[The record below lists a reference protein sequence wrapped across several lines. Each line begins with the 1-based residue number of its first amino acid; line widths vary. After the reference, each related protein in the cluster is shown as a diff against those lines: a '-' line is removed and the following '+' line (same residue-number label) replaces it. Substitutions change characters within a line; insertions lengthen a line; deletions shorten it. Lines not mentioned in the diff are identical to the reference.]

1 MRWAKRLGIL
11 FVRLMVLG
19 VGAALL
25 ISLPDMPS
33 DDVLRYK
40 NAIVTLVSL
49 ILSGK
54 MLFDTFFYE
63 RFPF

>member
-1 MRWAKRLGIL
+1 MRWAKRLGRL
-11 FVRLMVLG
+11 FVRLLILG

-40 NAIVTLVSL
+40 NAVVTLITL
-49 ILSGK
+49 ILGGK

>member
-1 MRWAKRLGIL
+1 MKWAKRLGLL
-11 FVRLMVLG
+11 FVRLAVVCL
-19 VGAALL
+19 GAALL
-25 ISLPDMPS
+25 MALPESPA

-40 NAIVTLVSL
+40 NAVVAFVSV
-49 ILSGK
+49 ILMGK